1 MGGGFGPYSTA
12 FAGSRVVHVVPLMAR
27 DSEWK
32 AASPVPCTARPGNAS
47 ASSFTIWAASCG
59 WEAVP
64 LPRHSRKPAGS
75 ATGDGQNR
83 SRTTS
88 AATTHVLPKAIF
100 FSPCAAPS

>member
-1 MGGGFGPYSTA
+1 MGGGFRPCSTA
-12 FAGSRVVHVVPLMAR
+12 FAGSRVVHVVPSMTR
-27 DSEWK
+27 GSPWK
-32 AASPVPCTARPGNAS
+32 AASPVPWTWRPGNAC

-64 LPRHSRKPAGS
+64 LPRHSRKPTGS

-88 AATTHVLPKAIF
+88 ARMTHVLP
-100 FSPCAAPS
+100 